1 MKVRPATVVKALLVV
16 IVLAGCVAVFLAV
29 VGDLL
34 VRNQQMSTL
43 SNMKQL
49 QLASQQMALDRES
62 GLNTNGG
69 WPGDTGGTFSNWTAQ
84 LLEGDYLS
92 RNDLAKVFS
101 APGVVA
107 TTNDLQ
113 VNSGKALLVYAVSKS
128 SSDTVVF
135 LSTANFTNT
144 PTAGIV
150 NPTVQPY
157 GKRGFVVMKKDGNG
171 AILSSH
177 PAGQTNLIGGYAP
190 LCQ

>member
-1 MKVRPATVVKALLVV
+1 MKVRSATVVKALFV
-16 IVLAGCVAVFLAV
+16 IIFLAGCVAVFLAV
-29 VGDLL
+29 MGDLL

-69 WPGDTGGTFSNWTAQ
+69 WPGDTGGTFSNWTDQ
-84 LLEGDYLS
+84 LLKDDYLS

-101 APGVVA
+101 APGVIA

-113 VNSGKALLVYAVSKS
+113 VSSRKALLVYAISKS
-128 SSDTVVF
+128 SPDTVVF

-144 PTAGIV
+144 PTGGIV
-150 NPTVQPY
+150 NPNAQPY
-157 GKRGFVVMKKDGNG
+157 GNMGFVVMSKKGDGV
-171 AILSSH
+171 ILRANQ
-177 PAGQTNLIGGYAP
+177 AGQTNLIGGYAP
-190 LCQ
+190 LCR